1 MRRRVL
7 VALAA
12 CLLAVVGSLVLV
24 SYVRTADARA
34 AAGEVQ
40 VPVLVVA
47 AMVPA
52 GTDAALVAA
61 SVTTVDVPA
70 RLATPDRVTDL
81 AALAELNGQVT
92 TAALLPGE
100 QVQLDRFADPAAL
113 LPAGT
118 VAVPAGLQEVAVTL
132 EPQRA
137 VAGALA
143 PGDLVG
149 VYVSEV
155 VTDDGVNRTVTR
167 QVLDRVLVTRIEN
180 QVTDAGT
187 DSNGAIAA
195 ASAPSTALTVTV
207 AVTAGQAPFLV
218 QGMELGTVWM
228 SLQVPAPG
236 ADRTTVTTSTQG
248 ADQ

>member
-12 CLLAVVGSLVLV
+12 VLLAVVGSLVLV
-24 SYVRTADARA
+24 SYVRTAEARA

-47 AMVPA
+47 ASVPE
-52 GTDAALVAA
+52 GTDAALVAS

-70 RLATPDRVTDL
+70 RLAAPDRVTDL

-92 TAALLPGE
+92 TAVLLPGE
-100 QVQLDRFADPAAL
+100 QVQLDRFADPATL

-118 VAVPAGLQEVAVTL
+118 VAVPVGMQEIAVTL

-143 PGDLVG
+143 AGDLVG
-149 VYVSEV
+149 VYVSE
-155 VTDDGVNRTVTR
+155 GGAGGGLPVTR
-167 QVLDRVLVTRIEN
+167 QVLDQVLVTRVEN

-187 DSNGAIAA
+187 DSNGAIGAVA
-195 ASAPSTALTVTV
+195 TPATSLTVTV
-207 AVTAGQAPFLV
+207 AVRPDQAPYLV
-218 QGMELGTVWM
+218 QGMEVGTVWL
-228 SLQVPAPG
+228 SLQTPG
-236 ADRTTVTTSTQG
+236 AGADTTNVTTQG
-248 ADQ
+248 DDQ